1 MLATKE
7 LCTLAAMRAMPA
19 LSATVLVGILVL
31 TGCSTYRQHL
41 NRGQRAYEENQHELA
56 LAIWRDLEPDM
67 DSLDDRERARYSYLR
82 GMTDYRLGYR
92 ADARHWLAIAKAIDE
107 EHPGGLEAAHLER
120 VAEALE
126 DLNREVYRLDP
137 TFDDTGSSVTET
149 VRRVDQQAPAASG
162 QCNANSDCPPGNGC
176 QVGECVPL

>member
-1 MLATKE
+1 
-7 LCTLAAMRAMPA
+7 MRFLRA
-19 LSATVLVGILVL
+19 LSATVLLGVLVT

-56 LAIWRDLEPDM
+56 LAIWRDLESDM
-67 DSLDDRERARYSYLR
+67 DSLDHMERARYSYLR

-107 EHPGGLEAAHLER
+107 EHPGGLEGAHQAR
-120 VAEALE
+120 VEEALE
-126 DLNREVYRLDP
+126 DLNREVFQLDP
-137 TFDDTGSSVTET
+137 TFDDTGSTVTET
-149 VRRVDQQAPAASG
+149 VRHVDQEVPAQTG
-162 QCNANSDCPPGNGC
+162 QCNASADCPPGNAC